1 MKKLFLPTISL
12 ALLSVFSM
20 AQQGLTYQKPSQE
33 ILELVDVERAPS
45 VTMDSKKQT
54 LIYLYTS
61 MYQSIE
67 EVSEAELK
75 IAGQRINPKINAR
88 SKQRYYTRIEVQK
101 NRTGAL
107 QAVKGLPAN
116 LKLINLSWSPNDQ
129 FIAFGNVVEKG
140 VELWVIKLE
149 TLEAKKLSESNLNL
163 NLGSAFFWFPNS
175 ESLLV
180 RTMPANKKEYIDV
193 AQAVPNGPSVLIS
206 DGTVGQNRTYPDL
219 LKSKEDEEN
228 FRTLAK
234 SELYKI
240 DLNGTKSLWKST
252 ALYKGISFSPNGEYV
267 IVSTI
272 EEPFSYLVPWTSFA
286 EKTVVL
292 DKNGTFVQEV
302 ENRPA
307 SDNLPKGF
315 MSTHKYKRDI
325 SWRDDK
331 PATLTYVIALDGGD
345 PENKVEYR
353 DELFALEAPF
363 KKGSETS
370 LLKFPQRFSGVE
382 WGRDDLAIA
391 YDYWYN
397 TRNTKAYMF
406 NPSNPSVAAII
417 LSDRNYQD
425 KYADPGSFQT
435 TKNQYNRDVL
445 LLDGYTAY
453 LIGEGFT
460 PEGQFPFVDQIN
472 LKTKTKK
479 TLYRSKYTNKLET
492 ITEILDVKKGELLV
506 NIQAPTEYPNY
517 YLRKIG
523 SKAEPVQLTKFKNPF
538 EKMSGISKEVITYKR
553 EDGLELT
560 ATLYL
565 PIGYDKAKKEKLP
578 MVMWAYPQE
587 FKDKSSAGQNT
598 TNPNEFIYPF
608 YGSPIYWVM
617 KGYAILDDAA
627 FPIVGEGDEEPNDTF
642 IEQLVSNAKAA
653 IDAVD
658 KLGYIDR
665 KRVAVGGHSYGAFMT
680 ANLLTHSDLFAAG
693 IARSGA
699 YNRSLTPFGFQGEER
714 NYWEAQ
720 DVYNK
725 MSPFNYADKM
735 KTPMLLVHGADDNN
749 SGTFPIQ
756 SERYF
761 QALKGFGAPVRYV
774 VLPKESHSY
783 SAKESILH
791 LLWEQDQWL
800 EKYVKNK
807 KD

>member
-1 MKKLFLPTISL
+1 MKHLFLTCITLS
-12 ALLSVFSM
+12 LLSTVVI
-20 AQQGLTYQKPSQE
+20 AQQSLEYQKPSQE
-33 ILELVDVERAPS
+33 ILELVDVERAPF

-54 LIYLYTS
+54 LVYFYTS
-61 MYQSIE
+61 MYKSIE
-67 EVSEAELK
+67 AVSETELK

-88 SKQRYYTRIEVQK
+88 SKISYITKIQVQK
-101 NRTGAL
+101 NRTGAI
-107 QAVKGLPAN
+107 QDVKGLPAN
-116 LKLINLSWSPNDQ
+116 LQLAHYSWSPNDR
-129 FIAFGNVVEKG
+129 FMAFGNVVSNG
-140 VELWVIKLE
+140 VELWVLNME
-149 TLEAKKLSESNLNL
+149 TLEAKKISDAVLNA
-163 NLGSAFFWFPNS
+163 NLGTPFSWYPNS
-175 ESLLV
+175 EALLV
-180 RTMPANKKEYIDV
+180 RTLPANKKGFIDITS
-193 AQAVPNGPSVLIS
+193 AVPNGPSVLVS

-219 LKSKEDEEN
+219 LKSKDDEEN
-228 FRTLAK
+228 FRTMAR
-234 SELYKI
+234 SELYRI
-240 DLNGTKSLWKST
+240 DLNGSKSLWKQ
-252 ALYKGISFSPNGEYV
+252 AGLHKGISFSPDGEYV
-267 IVSTI
+267 ILSTI
-272 EEPFSYLVPWTSFA
+272 EEPFSYLVPWSSFA
-286 EKTVVL
+286 EKTVVY
-292 DKNGTFVQEV
+292 DKTGKLIQEID
-302 ENRPA
+302 NRPA

-315 MSTHKYKRDI
+315 MSTHKYKRAV

-331 PATLTYVIALDGGD
+331 PATLIYVLALDGGD
-345 PENKVEYR
+345 PENKVDYR
-353 DELFALEAPF
+353 DEVFSMEAPF
-363 KKGSETS
+363 KPGTEKS
-370 LLKFPQRFSGVE
+370 LLKTQQRFSGIE
-382 WGRDDLAIA
+382 WGKEDLAIA

-397 TRNTKAYMF
+397 TRNMKTYVF
-406 NPSNPSVAAII
+406 NPSNPSAAPVI
-417 LSDRNYQD
+417 LWDRNYQD
-425 KYADPGSFQT
+425 RYTEPGDFQS
-435 TKNQYNRDVL
+435 TKNQFNRDVL

-453 LIGEGFT
+453 LIGDGFT

-472 LKTKTKK
+472 LKTKAKK
-479 TLYRSKYTNKLET
+479 TLYRSKYTDKLES
-492 ITEILDVKKGELLV
+492 ISAILDVKKGELLV
-506 NIQAPTEYPNY
+506 NIQAPTQYPNY

-523 SKAEPVQLTKFKNPF
+523 SKAEPVQVTQFKNPF
-538 EKMSGISKEVITYKR
+538 AKLAGISKEVITYKR

-565 PIGYDKAKKEKLP
+565 PAGYGKTKKEKLP

-598 TNPNEFIYPF
+598 TNPNEFIYPY

-665 KRVAVGGHSYGAFMT
+665 TRVAVGGHSYGAFMT

-699 YNRSLTPFGFQGEER
+699 YNRTLTPFGFQGEER
-714 NYWEAQ
+714 NYWEAK
-720 DVYNK
+720 DVYDK

-735 KTPMLLVHGADDNN
+735 KTPMLLIHGADDNN

-774 VLPKESHSY
+774 VLPKESHGY
-783 SAKESILH
+783 EAKESILH

-800 EKYVKNK
+800 EQHVKQK
-807 KD
+807 K

>member
-1 MKKLFLPTISL
+1 MKQSFFLITI
-12 ALLSVFSM
+12 ALISHITI
-20 AQQGLTYQKPSQE
+20 AQQSLDYQKPSQE
-33 ILELVDVERAPS
+33 ILELVDVERAPIVS
-45 VTMDSKKQT
+45 MDSKKQT
-54 LIYLYTS
+54 LVYLYAS

-67 EVSEAELK
+67 EVSEVELK

-101 NRTGAL
+101 NRAGAL
-107 QAVKGLPAN
+107 HTIKGLPAN
-116 LKLINLSWSPNDQ
+116 LKLINLSWSPNDKY
-129 FIAFGNVVEKG
+129 IAFGNIIENG
-140 VELWVIKLE
+140 VELWVINLE
-149 TLEAKKLSESNLNL
+149 TLEAKKLNEGNLNL
-163 NLGSAFFWFPNS
+163 NLGSAFSWFPNS

-180 RTMPANKKEYIDV
+180 RTLPATKKEFIDV
-193 AQAVPNGPSVLIS
+193 TFVVPNGPAVLIS
-206 DGTVGQNRTYPDL
+206 DGTVAQNRTYPDL

-228 FRTLAK
+228 FRILAG
-234 SELYKI
+234 SELYKV
-240 DLNGTKSLWKST
+240 DLNGNKSLWKSA
-252 ALYKGISFSPNGEYV
+252 ALYRSISFSPDGEYV
-267 IVSTI
+267 LLSTI
-272 EEPFSYLVPWTSFA
+272 EEPFSYLVPWSGFP
-286 EKTVVL
+286 EKTVVC
-292 DKNGTFVQEV
+292 DKTGKLVQEI

-315 MSTHKYKRDI
+315 MSTHKYKRVI

-331 PATLTYVIALDGGD
+331 PATLTYVLALDGGD
-345 PENKVEYR
+345 PENKVDFR
-353 DELFALEAPF
+353 DELFSLEVPF
-363 KKGSETS
+363 KSGAEKS
-370 LLKFPQRFSGVE
+370 LFKFTQRFSGVE
-382 WGRDDLAIA
+382 WGKEDLAIA

-397 TRNTKAYMF
+397 TRNTKTYIF
-406 NPSNPSVAAII
+406 NPSNPSAAPVV
-417 LSDRNYQD
+417 LFDRNYQD
-425 KYADPGSFQT
+425 RYSDPGIFQS
-435 TKNQYNRDVL
+435 TKNQYNREVL

-460 PEGQFPFVDQIN
+460 PEGQFPFVDQLN
-472 LKTKTKK
+472 LKTKAKK
-479 TLYRSKYTNKLET
+479 TLYRSEYTDKLEN
-492 ITEILDVKKGELLV
+492 ISAILDVKKGELLV
-506 NIQAPTEYPNY
+506 RIQAPASYPNY

-523 SKAEPVQLTKFKNPF
+523 SKAEPAQITQFKNPF
-538 EKMSGISKEVITYKR
+538 EKLEGISKEVITYKR

-565 PIGYDKAKKEKLP
+565 PAGYDKTKKEKLP
-578 MVMWAYPQE
+578 MVMWAYPRE

-598 TNPNEFIYPF
+598 TNPNEFIYPY

-627 FPIVGEGDEEPNDTF
+627 FPIVGEGDEQPNDTF

-680 ANLLTHSDLFAAG
+680 ANLLSHSDLFAAG

-714 NYWEAQ
+714 NYWEAKE
-720 DVYNK
+720 VYDK

-735 KTPMLLVHGADDNN
+735 KTPMLLIHGSDDNN
-749 SGTFPIQ
+749 SGTYPIQ

-774 VLPKESHSY
+774 VLPKESHGY
-783 SAKESILH
+783 AAKESILH

-800 EKYVKNK
+800 EEHVKNK
-807 KD
+807 K